1 MLKNINNNI
10 HILLLVLFILAT
22 SPLLSQIVP
31 QIDRKGLNGKP
42 LDAGIYKDLQAVFAN
57 KATRKGQFGVV
68 ENMDLIE
75 GRPYSKVVEGD
86 SASLKFFDISDTYY
100 AFCDGEYLFLNHE
113 EQLCLVCV
121 IGTYM
126 VFLSYESTLFRLG
139 RSDVYWLMDTRTGKK
154 HDLFSAQGL
163 RALLNAYPE
172 IKAEFKEEEFYDDET
187 QSLNKY
193 LKYVRQINEH
203 LTHK

>member
-1 MLKNINNNI
+1 MLKNINNKMQT
-10 HILLLVLFILAT
+10 LLFFLFLLAAY
-22 SPLLSQIVP
+22 PLLSQIEP
-31 QIDRKGLNGKP
+31 EIDRKGLDGKP

-68 ENMDLIE
+68 ENRDFIE

-100 AFCDGEYLFLNHE
+100 AFCDGEYLFLNYN

-126 VFLSYESTLFRLG
+126 VFLSYESSLFRI
-139 RSDVYWLMDTRTGKK
+139 RNDVYWLMDTRTGEK
-154 HDLFSAQGL
+154 HDLFSLQGL
-163 RALLNAYPE
+163 RALLKAYPE
-172 IKAEFKEEEFYDDET
+172 IKAEFKEEELYDDEIKT
-187 QSLNKY
+187 LNKY

-203 LTHK
+203 LTEK